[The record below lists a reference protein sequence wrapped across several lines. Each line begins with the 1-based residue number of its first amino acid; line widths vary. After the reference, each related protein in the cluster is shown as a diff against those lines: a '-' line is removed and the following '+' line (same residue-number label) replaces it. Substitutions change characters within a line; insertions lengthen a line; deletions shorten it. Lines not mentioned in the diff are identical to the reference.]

1 MRAPSAEFRLIMGP
15 RPRARNAQQP
25 SEQLPPQAS
34 TRPGVLT
41 NEVRLVSPNLTH
53 FRTSPFFFIRR
64 QSISAGQ
71 PGNRFTGLA
80 MISTRK
86 KSCSA
91 CVAGKRRCD
100 LDLPSCGRCRK
111 SRKDCVYPWMVAAGG
126 SEQCL
131 GTTSPPVTV
140 GADLTQD
147 MSRIW
152 QAGVSTSSGS
162 SSGSS
167 HGGPSAA
174 SAHLSPD
181 PSSTML
187 PSPLVP
193 CLLSQLDEYMLQDQD
208 QALLSLGPGSGPADS
223 PSLGRL
229 SAAEFSASPEFIFF
243 DITNN
248 TPVTAGLIFQ
258 SRTEWA
264 ASRFAMQPHVLAMA
278 GQNCFLHHTQ
288 VASSE
293 VLQEALAASALH
305 CMRNTANASLVR
317 GEIAKR
323 VARLIGSIRHAVT
336 SASEAAAGAAL
347 DLLPA
352 LQALVV
358 YQCIRFFARD
368 DAGERM
374 RAERDEAI
382 VQSLLVALYPRLR
395 SFSKTMDS
403 WSSWV
408 YYESM
413 RRTILTAEI
422 LSGTYHFLKQGWD
435 QAEARTLQLKFT
447 AQTALWEAKTAV
459 EWEAMWA
466 RGPRLQVT
474 VRTFIDDTRSALPGD
489 MDDLG
494 MVLWALHHGLDEMES
509 WMGKQKPVLAKWGL
523 RPEGGTWEG

>member
-1 MRAPSAEFRLIMGP
+1 
-15 RPRARNAQQP
+15 
-25 SEQLPPQAS
+25 
-34 TRPGVLT
+34 
-41 NEVRLVSPNLTH
+41 
-53 FRTSPFFFIRR
+53 
-64 QSISAGQ
+64 
-71 PGNRFTGLA
+71 

-111 SRKDCVYPWMVAAGG
+111 ARKDCVYPWMMAVGG
-126 SEQCL
+126 SEQDL
-131 GTTSPPVTV
+131 GVVSPPLSV
-140 GADLTQD
+140 GADVTQD

-152 QAGVSTSSGS
+152 QAGMDTSSGS

-167 HGGPSAA
+167 TSGGPGAA
-174 SAHLSPD
+174 SAYLSPD
-181 PSSTML
+181 PLSTTV
-187 PSPLVP
+187 PPPLVP
-193 CLLSQLDEYMLQDQD
+193 CLLSQLDEYMLQNQG
-208 QALLSLGPGSGPADS
+208 QALLSLSPGLGPMDS
-223 PSLGRL
+223 PSPGPP
-229 SAAEFSASPEFIFF
+229 SATEFAASPEFVYF
-243 DITNN
+243 DITN
-248 TPVTAGLIFQ
+248 TPVTTGSIFQ

-264 ASRFAMQPHVLAMA
+264 ASRFAMQPQILAMT
-278 GQNCFLHHTQ
+278 GQNCFVHHTQ

-305 CMRNTANASLVR
+305 CMRNTANAALVR

-323 VARLIGSIRHAVT
+323 VARLVGSIRRAVT
-336 SASEAAAGAAL
+336 CASEAAAL

-358 YQCIRFFARD
+358 YQCIRFFSRD
-368 DAGERM
+368 DVGERM

-395 SFSKTMDS
+395 SFTKTMDG
-403 WSSWV
+403 WSSWI

-413 RRTILTAEI
+413 RRTVLTAEI
-422 LSGTYHFLKQGWD
+422 LSGTYNFLKQGWD

-447 AQTALWEAKTAV
+447 AQAALWEARTAV

-474 VRTFIDDTRSALPGD
+474 VRTFPEDARDALPED
-489 MDDLG
+489 MEDLG
-494 MVLWALHHGLDEMES
+494 MVLWALHHGLEEMEG
-509 WMGKQKPVLAKWGL
+509 WMGKRRAVLVRWGL
-523 RPEGGTWEG
+523 RTEE